1 MVYPITVFVKGIP
14 MYISVMLELRT
25 KSNYF
30 NKLSSKLSDFR
41 IFESSSIFK
50 YGLLHVILLLFFL
63 IRNMICFLGVM
74 PINCGSTYFFFLVWM
89 LKLYECIINQ
99 HMILWIFLLISVS
112 NKVKISGY
120 ILFLKFHKSFS
131 FCRVTHKSEKV
142 KVLVAQSS
150 LTVCNPMDYI

>member
-74 PINCGSTYFFFLVWM
+74 PINCGSTYFFFFSM
-89 LKLYECIINQ
+89 DA
-99 HMILWIFLLISVS
+99 
-112 NKVKISGY
+112 KVI
-120 ILFLKFHKSFS
+120 
-131 FCRVTHKSEKV
+131 
-142 KVLVAQSS
+142 
-150 LTVCNPMDYI
+150 

>member
-50 YGLLHVILLLFFL
+50 YGLVTCLVILLLFFL
-63 IRNMICFLGVM
+63 LGIWFAFLEWCQLTVGQ
-74 PINCGSTYFFFLVWM
+74 PIFFFFLVWM

-120 ILFLKFHKSFS
+120 ILKFHKSFS

-142 KVLVAQSS
+142 
-150 LTVCNPMDYI
+150 